1 MAKSLTVCEAC
12 GRAEALYAC
21 RECGRK
27 ICGKCLNAEVWLCPE
42 CSAKVRMVQV
52 PQRPISALPSNLL
65 LLGFILIL
73 AGMVLMAFSAIAS
86 VPLGGGR
93 GFFFF
98 FPFPFVF
105 GFGFGAGEFP
115 VMAAVFLAIA
125 LIFLAFVAY
134 VFFRALRLQP

>member
-1 MAKSLTVCEAC
+1 
-12 GRAEALYAC
+12 
-21 RECGRK
+21 
-27 ICGKCLNAEVWLCPE
+27 
-42 CSAKVRMVQV
+42 
-52 PQRPISALPSNLL
+52 
-65 LLGFILIL
+65 
-73 AGMVLMAFSAIAS
+73 MVLMAFSAIAS